1 MNSIELEINAGE
13 DKLSPVKLGMLSYDL
28 EDRVSVARLLT
39 DAGYTVRNESAA
51 NLERF
56 EQRVTDDDWDLIF
69 IDARQPI
76 ELITEV
82 VELAHNHVPG
92 VPVFGITSSGQE
104 NQTELMALGITDLF
118 SAYGMQ
124 RVVSSVT
131 REVAANADRKLAYE
145 ARRLQD
151 AVKLAEE
158 ERAVL
163 SEIGQLVSSSL
174 DIGVVYSEMIEQVKR
189 LIPLDTA
196 AIAVADLS
204 TDSVTLEHV
213 AGQPLKGFEQG
224 YVMPMSGFTPAS
236 QLARFVLVLDTG
248 LLEEMR
254 SEFPGIA
261 GMLDAGVRSIMA
273 VPLVHSDEVVGFLA
287 TTSSTEN
294 AYGPDHVA
302 TGERIG
308 AQIAGAL
315 ANSRLHARITKIA
328 RTREILVQIGRE
340 ASAARDAQ
348 ELYTSV
354 FMNLR
359 KLIPIDRAVMAMTS
373 DDGNSLII
381 EHVEGVAV
389 DGLALG
395 QSVDLSNLIPNVL
408 SEPRLTTV
416 DNAQDQLSTDPTQG
430 RLAAAGLPSNVR
442 APLRARDSVIGLI
455 TVSAKGERA
464 YDPTN
469 MILLERVSD
478 QISPVI
484 ESLHLLEQVQTLAA
498 TVETT
503 LDLVAITD
511 LEGLASYINPAGLDM
526 LNIDESETGVGISLK
541 DFVSQETVEMI
552 QKTGLRQAEKSGGWQ
567 TEISVTPRDSEQSI
581 PVEIQLVPV
590 KNKDSEMTAVN
601 VFMRDLR
608 EREAGQI
615 ERREFVSTVSH
626 ELRTPLT
633 SMKMYTDMLGEDDAG
648 ELNDQQ
654 QRLVDNMKSTV
665 DRLSRMVD
673 DLNDVSLLEAGRFS
687 LQFESLDIV
696 ELVASAIE
704 ISEPIFA
711 ERGMK
716 VSANHPADPVI
727 IDVDRERM
735 FQVML
740 NLLNNAAKY
749 GEEGTEATVGISTT
763 SDEIKVT
770 VSNKGPGIGPDEL
783 ETVFESFYRSDS
795 ARKSRVSGSGLGLS
809 IARGFIEAQGG
820 KIWAESTPGE
830 GSKFI
835 FTLPLVQS

>member
-1 MNSIELEINAGE
+1 MNSIELEINAAE
-13 DKLSPVKLGMLSYDL
+13 DKPPVVKLGMLSYDL
-28 EDRVSVARLLT
+28 DDRVTVARLLT
-39 DAGYTVRNESAA
+39 DAGYAVRNESAA

-69 IDARQPI
+69 IDARKPI
-76 ELITEV
+76 DLIAKIV
-82 VELAHNHVPG
+82 GLAHTHSPD
-92 VPVFGITSSGQE
+92 VPVFGITSSGQK
-104 NQTELMALGITDLF
+104 NQTELMELGITDLF

-131 REVAANADRKLAYE
+131 REVAANADRKLAFE
-145 ARRLQD
+145 ARRLQS
-151 AVKLAEE
+151 AVKLAED
-158 ERAVL
+158 ERTVL

-174 DIGVVYSEMIEQVKR
+174 DIGQIYSQMIEQIKR

-196 AIAVADLS
+196 AIAIADVG
-204 TDSVTLEHV
+204 TDSITLEYV
-213 AGQPLKGFEQG
+213 AGKPLEGFEQG
-224 YVMPMSGFTPAS
+224 FVMPMSGFTPAS

-261 GMLDAGVRSIMA
+261 EMLDAGVRSIMA
-273 VPLVHSDEVVGFLA
+273 IPLVHSDEVVGFLA
-287 TTSSTEN
+287 TTSSIEN

-302 TGERIG
+302 IGDRIG
-308 AQIAGAL
+308 AQIAAAL
-315 ANSRLHARITKIA
+315 ANSRLHARISKIA
-328 RTREILVQIGRE
+328 RTREILVQIGRD
-340 ASAARDAQ
+340 ASAARDAR

-373 DDGNSLII
+373 DDGKALII
-381 EHVEGVAV
+381 EHVEGIKV

-395 QSVDLSNLIPNVL
+395 QSVDLSNLVPNVL

-416 DNAQDQLSTDPTQG
+416 DNAQDQHSTDPTQG

-455 TVSAKGERA
+455 TVSAKGERV

-469 MILLERVSD
+469 LILLERVSD

-484 ESLHLLEQVQTLAA
+484 ESLHLLERVQTLAA

-511 LEGLASYINPAGLDM
+511 LEGVASYINPAGLSM
-526 LNIDESETGVGISLK
+526 LNIVENETGVGISLK
-541 DFVSQETVEMI
+541 DFMSPETAESI
-552 QKTGLRQAEKSGGWQ
+552 QNAGLRETEMSGGWQ
-567 TEISVTPRDSEQSI
+567 TEISVTPRDSERLI
-581 PVEIQLVPV
+581 PVEMQLVPV
-590 KNKDSEMTAVN
+590 KNKDGEMTAVN

-608 EREAGQI
+608 EREAGQV

-633 SMKMYTDMLGEDDAG
+633 SMKMYTDMLGEGDAG
-648 ELNDQQ
+648 KLNEQQ

-687 LQFESLDIV
+687 LQIESLDIV

-704 ISEPIFA
+704 MSTPIFT
-711 ERGMK
+711 EHKMK
-716 VSANHPADPVI
+716 VRADRPVKPVI
-727 IDVDRERM
+727 VDVDRERM

-740 NLLNNAAKY
+740 NLLTNAAKY
-749 GEEGTEATVGISTT
+749 AEKGTETIVTISVV
-763 SDEIKVT
+763 SDEVRVT
-770 VSNKGPGIGPDEL
+770 VADKGPGIVADEL
-783 ETVFESFYRSDS
+783 ETVFESFYRSKS
-795 ARKSRVSGSGLGLS
+795 ARSSRVSGSGLGLS

-820 KIWAESTPGE
+820 KIWAESTLGE
-830 GSKFI
+830 GSTFI
-835 FTLPLVQS
+835 FTLPLAKS